1 MICAVNQLRDG
12 TMNDVR
18 KNVDTELAAM
28 RQATE
33 RLTNGLRQML
43 EVQAM
48 RHRTICS
55 NGFLSNKTA
64 LAIVF
69 KLVEGAQNASG

>member
-1 MICAVNQLRDG
+1 
-12 TMNDVR
+12 
-18 KNVDTELAAM
+18 
-28 RQATE
+28 
-33 RLTNGLRQML
+33 ML

-64 LAIVF
+64 FAIVF
-69 KLVEGAQNASG
+69 KLVEGAQKGVGVKSH